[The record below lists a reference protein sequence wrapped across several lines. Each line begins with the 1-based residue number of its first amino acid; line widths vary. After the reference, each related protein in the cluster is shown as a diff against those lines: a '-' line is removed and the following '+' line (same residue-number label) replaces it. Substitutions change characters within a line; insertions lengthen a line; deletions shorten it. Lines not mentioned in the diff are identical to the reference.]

1 MPPVPFERFRPLMKR
16 PDRLRIRAIEHPP
29 TVATHINEADL
40 PQDAQVLRNRRL
52 LHPQRIHNLPDRPLV
67 QRKIVQNLPPPRLR
81 HGIEGIRSCRGSC
94 HVPLHYIPIW
104 EYVKHFFAPTAA
116 FHKPMW
122 MLSSARYSN
131 FFPLPYGGG
140 AFPPAGGSGS

>member
-81 HGIEGIRSCRGSC
+81 HGIEGIRSRCRSC
-94 HVPLHYIPIW
+94 HGLYITFPYRNMSTSFFLYPRSSLGSLLTSPYSPI
-104 EYVKHFFAPTAA
+104 ASRLNSL
-116 FHKPMW
+116 
-122 MLSSARYSN
+122 LSSI
-131 FFPLPYGGG
+131 
-140 AFPPAGGSGS
+140 